1 MVFDRRATETS
12 IKHVTPKDTK
22 QLSFG
27 AGDVAYKLHVAKLC
41 LLQLGQAPGFAL
53 LHRPLTPV
61 QLLDHLLPNALESV
75 L

>member
-12 IKHVTPKDTK
+12 IIHETPKDTK
-22 QLSFG
+22 HLSFG
-27 AGDVAYKLHVAKLC
+27 AGDMAYKLHVAKLC

-53 LHRPLTPV
+53 LHRPLTLV
-61 QLLDHLLPNALESV
+61 QLLNHLRPNALESD